1 MIGVDFVKMEDLIVE
16 MKPKKQRKNVCME
29 KWKHFF
35 HLSGDQLLK
44 TDSFVSGSIQN
55 IVKMNS
61 QTERSQRQL
70 RRWANQRQQEKERR
84 QQEKE
89 KEKEYDD
96 NQYMDMRET
105 IARQTLTYM
114 RTRAQLDMAR
124 EEINK
129 LKEQVE
135 ALQKEKQEL
144 QENLEDFQLDNN
156 KITRSLQITLQD
168 EREKSQRMAQYIS
181 NLVSELSEYRNQN
194 N

>member
-1 MIGVDFVKMEDLIVE
+1 MYGKVE
-16 MKPKKQRKNVCME
+16 TL
-29 KWKHFF
+29 F

-84 QQEKE
+84 QQEKRQKVE
-89 KEKEYDD
+89 EVKEKEYDD
-96 NQYMDMRET
+96 TQYMEMRET

-124 EEINK
+124 DELAK

-135 ALQKEKQEL
+135 TLQKE
-144 QENLEDFQLDNN
+144 LDNV
-156 KITRSLQITLQD
+156 IT
-168 EREKSQRMAQYIS
+168 EKGKVHNELYNEHLKTHRMTEYIS
-181 NLVSELSEYRNQN
+181 NLLSELSEYRNQN
-194 N
+194 Q